1 MKIIEVYFAAKSVLL
16 TQRQYWK
23 DFGRN
28 NVPYGRTIQR
38 LVAIFQKDRKCGR
51 CQQRLTS
58 FIIWHNSWEYSWF
71 RGTPWGRNWHFE
83 NIRNILWRYQSKD
96 WKWPWLSGFEWVEQC
111 QPLWPLQGI
120 CYTSCLWKFGHQTL
134 NCPSVRYIHCF
145 FQNLS
150 CIAGVRRTD
159 FEAKYASM
167 IFIDCCIIN
176 RPVGSILASK
186 ESPRPAVY
194 TTRKMW
200 KKSRKTQLWNEKQY
214 RSLFL
219 DHFANVYFTDK
230 AKHNV
235 RGELKVLNCKNEI

>member
-1 MKIIEVYFAAKSVLL
+1 M
-16 TQRQYWK
+16 
-23 DFGRN
+23 
-28 NVPYGRTIQR
+28 
-38 LVAIFQKDRKCGR
+38 
-51 CQQRLTS
+51 
-58 FIIWHNSWEYSWF
+58 
-71 RGTPWGRNWHFE
+71 
-83 NIRNILWRYQSKD
+83 
-96 WKWPWLSGFEWVEQC
+96 
-111 QPLWPLQGI
+111 
-120 CYTSCLWKFGHQTL
+120 

-200 KKSRKTQLWNEKQY
+200 KKSRKTQLWDEKQY

-235 RGELKVLNCKNEI
+235 KGELKVLNCKNEI

>member
-96 WKWPWLSGFEWVEQC
+96 WNDPGLVDLNELNNVNHCGLCRASATLPVSGNLATKHWIVLLSG
-111 QPLWPLQGI
+111 
-120 CYTSCLWKFGHQTL
+120 T
-134 NCPSVRYIHCF
+134 YIVSAKIYPALPVSEELILR
-145 FQNLS
+145 QN
-150 CIAGVRRTD
+150 
-159 FEAKYASM
+159 M
-167 IFIDCCIIN
+167 
-176 RPVGSILASK
+176 
-186 ESPRPAVY
+186 PR
-194 TTRKMW
+194 W
-200 KKSRKTQLWNEKQY
+200 
-214 RSLFL
+214 FL
-219 DHFANVYFTDK
+219 LTA
-230 AKHNV
+230 A
-235 RGELKVLNCKNEI
+235 